1 MEDKTAAEIMTRP
14 AISAKK
20 NASARDIA
28 LQFISEQYSGMPV
41 TEDDGTVIG
50 IVTELDILRA
60 VNEGHELARVTTGD
74 IMTPEVATVKPET
87 PITEMIKM
95 MEDFHII
102 RLPVCKDEKLVGV
115 VSRGDIIR
123 NLVEPEFMSNM

>member
-1 MEDKTAAEIMTRP
+1 
-14 AISAKK
+14 
-20 NASARDIA
+20 
-28 LQFISEQYSGMPV
+28 MPV
-41 TEDDGTVIG
+41 TEADGTVIG

-60 VNEGHELARVTTGD
+60 VNEGHELARVTAGD

-102 RLPVCKDEKLVGV
+102 RLPVCKD
-115 VSRGDIIR
+115 
-123 NLVEPEFMSNM
+123 